1 MQLYT
6 VRNGP
11 YGAAQCGIYSKT
23 SKDAYSIVLSGGNH
37 YSNVD
42 KGDTIRYSGTDS
54 KYETPTE
61 NTRRMLDSIVIFVVG
76 FQSPPLL

>member
-1 MQLYT
+1 MQLCT
-6 VRNGP
+6 VRDGP
-11 YGAAQCGIYSKT
+11 HGAAQRGIYGEAGKG
-23 SKDAYSIVLSGGNH
+23 AYSIVLSGGNH